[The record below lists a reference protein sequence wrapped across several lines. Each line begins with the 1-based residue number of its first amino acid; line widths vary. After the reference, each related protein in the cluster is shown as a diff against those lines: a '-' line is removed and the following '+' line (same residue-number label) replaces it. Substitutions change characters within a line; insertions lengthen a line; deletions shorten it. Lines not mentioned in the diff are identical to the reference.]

1 MSCLVDQKDCVQSCV
16 LTMAPLPLESF
27 ELPRISVFSFDE
39 DYTYSLLEP
48 VFSGLCHGADYERL
62 SEKNQKRFASE
73 LDKCHLQS
81 IDPADCDAYIDSLL
95 QLCSV
100 ITRECAGKDFQQ
112 WQLGEAALSEL
123 RKAWRHFVHL
133 ISVRDFDW
141 ENLDFGGFS
150 PGEQLFG
157 DKAEKNPNMKMLRL
171 VISQKLMVP
180 LQMWALLLKLAAGHG
195 ATIPKHAMMQ
205 RR

>member
-1 MSCLVDQKDCVQSCV
+1 
-16 LTMAPLPLESF
+16 MAPLETF
-27 ELPRISVFSFDE
+27 ELGISVFSFDE

-62 SEKNQKRFASE
+62 SEKNQKRFSSE

-81 IDPADCDAYIDSLL
+81 IDPADCDGYIDSLL

-100 ITRECAGKDFQQ
+100 ITRECTGKDFQQ

-141 ENLDFGGFS
+141 ENLQDLD
-150 PGEQLFG
+150 GEKPG
-157 DKAEKNPNMKMLRL
+157 DKASAKLKMLRF

-195 ATIPKHAMMQ
+195 ATVPKHAMMQ
-205 RR
+205 RRG